1 MVGVFMWWGGRMTT
15 QLSFAGAGF
24 DRRPRR
30 LPWHIAARVI
40 AGCSLLLWWVFILL
54 ALSVARVI
62 W

>member
-1 MVGVFMWWGGRMTT
+1 MTT
-15 QLSFAGAGF
+15 QLSFAGAGL

-40 AGCSLLLWWVFILL
+40 AACSLLLWWVFILL
-54 ALSVARVI
+54 ALSVTRFI